1 MEDVAS
7 EPTREVGNCVV
18 TGDLTLKTGAKAISI
33 YATASTIQVTEELSG
48 DPDAEGIKTGIV
60 FDHPGNS
67 VAIKNFIE
75 IFKNRGVIAIVQECD
90 GTTAGRPQIMGRV
103 CNPLRLSLETK
114 MDAEA
119 TKRTLTSKQ
128 AIPDKNLAPQK
139 ARDNPE
145 LPHVTFLPESS
156 PTTISPMISSSCRP
170 TAFLAPRFPSENWPH
185 RLCSLTFK
193 ATRFSAKGCRNR
205 SPRRNSWTRFQR
217 KTRQRRSS

>member
-1 MEDVAS
+1 MAYVKSSIPRPGDGAGCAATRKSQIILVDVEDVAS
-7 EPTREVGNCVV
+7 EPAREVGNCVV

-114 MDAEA
+114 MDGEA
-119 TKRTLTSKQ
+119 TKRTGSRRCLTSSW
-128 AIPDKNLAPQK
+128 PVNM
-139 ARDNPE
+139 PE
-145 LPHVTFLPESS
+145 R
-156 PTTISPMISSSCRP
+156 CR
-170 TAFLAPRFPSENWPH
+170 
-185 RLCSLTFK
+185 
-193 ATRFSAKGCRNR
+193 R
-205 SPRRNSWTRFQR
+205 SPRTPQARPEELSGCL
-217 KTRQRRSS
+217 RSTQKPSKARLRATL